1 MRVEGLFAKEQG
13 SLTDRYI
20 VRSTSVQRGI
30 INDYGNQ
37 RTNIQH
43 DTVHPTRKTRGP
55 TCYHDFQRPCNRT
68 PGL

>member
-37 RTNIQH
+37 RTNIQSNTTLFIPQGRRA
-43 DTVHPTRKTRGP
+43 D
-55 TCYHDFQRPCNRT
+55 
-68 PGL
+68 LLS